1 MSHGASKPG
10 LSGLLPG
17 ELSELLALP
26 PYRGTQICKWI
37 SRGVLSFD
45 EMTDLP
51 LPLREELKQR
61 FRVRTANISGR
72 LEDPD
77 GTVKLRLSFDGEITI
92 EAVLLADGRGRKTA
106 CLSTQAGCPSGCVF
120 CRTGSLGFR
129 RNLSASEIAEQYLW
143 LKDISPEIQG
153 IVVMGMGEPLLNLAE
168 LRKACAF
175 LCHRDGPGLSP
186 RRITVSTSGEA
197 GGIRDLADKGP
208 PVRLALSLTTAD
220 GKLREALMPAA
231 KNNPLP
237 LIKEALL
244 YFQEKGGGRITLEA
258 VLLGGINTRRED
270 ALAMASFARGLDAVV
285 NLIPWNPVAG
295 LAFEGRPLKEPQ
307 SKETAAFARL
317 LENAGLKVTRRYRR
331 GRGVLGACGQL
342 GVLQGTKQPG
352 EQGLTD
358 PYEETQNTPEK
369 IYPF

>member
-1 MSHGASKPG
+1 MPHGAPKPG

-26 PYRGTQICKWI
+26 SFRGTQIFKWI

-51 LPLREELKQR
+51 LSLREKLKEQYR
-61 FRVRTANISGR
+61 ARTARVSGR
-72 LEDPD
+72 FEDPD
-77 GTVKLRLSFDGEITI
+77 GTVKLRLSFDGGTDI
-92 EAVLLADGRGRKTA
+92 ETVLLSGGRERKTA

-120 CRTGSLGFR
+120 CRTGALGFR
-129 RNLSASEIAEQYLW
+129 RNLTASEIAEQFLW
-143 LKDISPEIQG
+143 LKDLSPEIKS
-153 IVVMGMGEPLLNLAE
+153 IVIMGMGEPLLNLAE

-175 LCHRDGPGLSP
+175 LCHRDGPGFSP

-197 GGIRDLADKGP
+197 EGIRNLADGGP

-231 KNNPLP
+231 GNNPLP

-244 YFQEKGGGRITLEA
+244 YFQEKGGGRVTLEA

-270 ALAMASFARGLDAVV
+270 ALALAAFVRGLDAVV
-285 NLIPWNPVAG
+285 NLIPWNPVEG
-295 LAFEGRPLKEPQ
+295 LAFEGRPLREPPA
-307 SKETAAFARL
+307 KETAAFARL

-342 GVLQGTKQPG
+342 GAPESG
-352 EQGLTD
+352 ETSVPTG
-358 PYEETQNTPEK
+358 YEAAR
-369 IYPF
+369 

>member
-1 MSHGASKPG
+1 MSDGTPKPG
-10 LSGLLPG
+10 LSGMLPG

-26 PYRGTQICKWI
+26 SFRGAQICKWI

-51 LPLREELKQR
+51 LSLREKLKQQY
-61 FRVRTANISGR
+61 RVRIACVSGR

-77 GTVKLRLSFDGEITI
+77 GTVKLRLSLDGGTSI
-92 EAVLLADGRGRKTA
+92 EAVLLSGGRERKTA

-120 CRTGSLGFR
+120 CNTGALGFR
-129 RNLSASEIAEQYLW
+129 RNLTASEIAEQFLW
-143 LKDISPEIQG
+143 LKDLSPEIKN
-153 IVVMGMGEPLLNLAE
+153 IVIMGMGEPLLNLAE

-197 GGIRDLADKGP
+197 KGIRDLADGGP
-208 PVRLALSLTTAD
+208 PVRLAFSLTTAD

-231 KNNPLP
+231 RNNPLP

-244 YFQEKGGGRITLEA
+244 YFQEKGGGRVTLEA

-270 ALAMASFARGLDAVV
+270 AEALAVFARGLDAVV
-285 NLIPWNPVAG
+285 NLIPWNPVEG
-295 LAFEGRPLKEPQ
+295 LAFEGRPLREPPA
-307 SKETAAFARL
+307 KETAAFARR

-331 GRGVLGACGQL
+331 GRGVSGACGQL
-342 GVLQGTKQPG
+342 GVPEGG
-352 EQGLTD
+352 ERSVPTG
-358 PYEETQNTPEK
+358 YEAAR
-369 IYPF
+369 